1 MDNIVNLYMESV
13 ADIDNSSRHRDIE
26 IPEVDELAICESYM
40 ALEEGRVML
49 EMYQRREIMYAES
62 VGGIFVALIA
72 FIKKAIL
79 IILKMVLGI
88 KGLLL
93 LVIIGLIMYFRRKKG
108 NGISF
113 GGGGGGG
120 SSSSTPKLKI
130 RSELMNKVFEGATL
144 STIRD
149 KYSNMSEPV
158 VLLNDESYNKSN
170 AEFKKIVSSDND
182 DTFPK
187 FILETVL
194 NAPGI
199 LLLSA
204 ATQLNV
210 NRYIGKVDGTA
221 IGVSSNIA
229 NTTKS
234 LYKDVQEDL
243 LALLAPLKTRSVD
256 FGNKESIDK
265 FEKDSNEVLSKL
277 YSDGASPKS
286 VLNYGDISKVL
297 QIKSESHK
305 NLMSTFYNF
314 TWEFDNDSADD
325 EKMRLQISFDAEKMS
340 NQSKIYKIF
349 SELSE
354 GKDIDDSKIKTIKE
368 KIGKLSG
375 YQNSIKSIVDNLDET
390 NAIED
395 KGIVSEINKWI
406 TVTIAMTSSV
416 MYSVQIG
423 QVVKNVIDSKI
434 FHNMRRDILNNITG
448 KIKGKEK
455 NLLQLVSGN
464 DNENEEFI
472 RTNFAEYLK

>member
-1 MDNIVNLYMESV
+1 MDNIVNLYMEAV
-13 ADIDNSSRHRDIE
+13 IDTDNIQHDIE
-26 IPEVDELAICESYM
+26 TPEVDELAICEGYM

-49 EMYQRREIMYAES
+49 EMYQRRETMYAES
-62 VGGIFVALIA
+62 VGGIFVALLV

-93 LVIIGLIMYFRRKKG
+93 LVVIGLIMYFRKRKKS
-108 NGISF
+108 GISF
-113 GGGGGGG
+113 GGGG

-130 RSELMNKVFEGATL
+130 KSELMNKVFEGATL

-158 VLLNDESYNKSN
+158 VLLDADSYNKSN
-170 AEFKKIVSSDND
+170 AEFKKIVSSDD
-182 DTFPK
+182 DHTFPK
-187 FILETVL
+187 FILETAL

-243 LALLAPLKTRSVD
+243 IALLAPLKTQSVD
-256 FGNKESIDK
+256 FNNKESVDK

-325 EKMRLQISFDAEKMS
+325 EKMSLQISFDDEKMS

-349 SELSE
+349 SELAE
-354 GKDIDDSKIKTIKE
+354 GKDIDDGKIKTIKE

-434 FHNMRRDILNNITG
+434 FHNMRRDILNAITG

-464 DNENEEFI
+464 DKENEEFI

>member
-1 MDNIVNLYMESV
+1 MDNIVNLYMEAV
-13 ADIDNSSRHRDIE
+13 IDTDNIQHDIE
-26 IPEVDELAICESYM
+26 TPEVDELAICEGYM

-49 EMYQRREIMYAES
+49 EMYQRRETMYAES
-62 VGGIFVALIA
+62 VGGIFVALLV

-93 LVIIGLIMYFRRKKG
+93 LVVIGLIMYFRKRKKS
-108 NGISF
+108 GISF
-113 GGGGGGG
+113 GGGG

-130 RSELMNKVFEGATL
+130 KSELMNKVFEGATL

-158 VLLNDESYNKSN
+158 VLLDADSYNKSN
-170 AEFKKIVSSDND
+170 AEFKKIVSSDD
-182 DTFPK
+182 DHTFPK
-187 FILETVL
+187 FILETAL

-243 LALLAPLKTRSVD
+243 IALLAPLKTQSVD
-256 FGNKESIDK
+256 FSNKESVDK

-325 EKMRLQISFDAEKMS
+325 EKMSLQISFDDEKMS

-349 SELSE
+349 SELAE
-354 GKDIDDSKIKTIKE
+354 GKDIDDGKIKTIKE

-375 YQNSIKSIVDNLDET
+375 YQNSIKSIVDNLDDT
-390 NAIED
+390 NGIED

-434 FHNMRRDILNNITG
+434 FHNMRRDILNAITG

>member
-1 MDNIVNLYMESV
+1 MDNIINLYMEAV
-13 ADIDNSSRHRDIE
+13 IDTDNIQHDIE
-26 IPEVDELAICESYM
+26 TPEVDELAICEGYM

-49 EMYQRREIMYAES
+49 EMYQRRETMYAES
-62 VGGIFVALIA
+62 VGGIFVALLV

-93 LVIIGLIMYFRRKKG
+93 LVVIGLIMYFRKRKKS
-108 NGISF
+108 GISF
-113 GGGGGGG
+113 GGGG

-130 RSELMNKVFEGATL
+130 KSELMNKVFEGATL

-158 VLLNDESYNKSN
+158 VLLDADSYNKSN
-170 AEFKKIVSSDND
+170 AEFKKIVSSDD
-182 DTFPK
+182 DHTFPK
-187 FILETVL
+187 FILETAL

-210 NRYIGKVDGTA
+210 NRYIGKVDGIA

-243 LALLAPLKTRSVD
+243 IALLAPLKTQSVD
-256 FGNKESIDK
+256 FSNKESVDK

-325 EKMRLQISFDAEKMS
+325 EKMSLQISFDDEKMS

-349 SELSE
+349 SELAE
-354 GKDIDDSKIKTIKE
+354 GKDIDDGKIKTIKE

-434 FHNMRRDILNNITG
+434 FHNMRRDILNAITG

>member
-1 MDNIVNLYMESV
+1 MDNIVNLYMEAV
-13 ADIDNSSRHRDIE
+13 IDTDNIQHDIE
-26 IPEVDELAICESYM
+26 TPEVDELAICEGYM

-49 EMYQRREIMYAES
+49 EMYQRRETMYAES
-62 VGGIFVALIA
+62 VGGIFVALLV

-93 LVIIGLIMYFRRKKG
+93 LVVIGLIMYFRKRKKS
-108 NGISF
+108 GISF
-113 GGGGGGG
+113 GGGG

-130 RSELMNKVFEGATL
+130 KSELMNKVFEGATL

-158 VLLNDESYNKSN
+158 VLLDADSYNKSN
-170 AEFKKIVSSDND
+170 AEFKKIVSSDD
-182 DTFPK
+182 DHTFPK
-187 FILETVL
+187 FILETAL

-243 LALLAPLKTRSVD
+243 IALLAPLKTQSVD
-256 FGNKESIDK
+256 FSNKESVDK

-325 EKMRLQISFDAEKMS
+325 EKMS

-349 SELSE
+349 SELAE
-354 GKDIDDSKIKTIKE
+354 GKDIDDGKIKTIKE

-434 FHNMRRDILNNITG
+434 FHNMRRDILNAITG

-464 DNENEEFI
+464 DKENEEFI

>member
-1 MDNIVNLYMESV
+1 MDNIVNLYMEAV
-13 ADIDNSSRHRDIE
+13 IDTDNIQHDIE
-26 IPEVDELAICESYM
+26 TPEVDELAICEGYM

-49 EMYQRREIMYAES
+49 EMYQRRETMYAES
-62 VGGIFVALIA
+62 VGGIFVALLV

-93 LVIIGLIMYFRRKKG
+93 LVVIGLIMYFRKRKKS
-108 NGISF
+108 GISF
-113 GGGGGGG
+113 GGGG

-130 RSELMNKVFEGATL
+130 KSELMNKVFEGATL

-158 VLLNDESYNKSN
+158 VLLDADSYNKSN
-170 AEFKKIVSSDND
+170 AEFKKIVSSDD
-182 DTFPK
+182 DHTFPK
-187 FILETVL
+187 FILETAL

-243 LALLAPLKTRSVD
+243 IALLAPLKTQSVD
-256 FGNKESIDK
+256 FSNKESVDK

-325 EKMRLQISFDAEKMS
+325 EKMSLQISFDDEKMS

-349 SELSE
+349 SELAE
-354 GKDIDDSKIKTIKE
+354 GKDIDDGKIKTIKE

-406 TVTIAMTSSV
+406 TITIAMTSSV

-434 FHNMRRDILNNITG
+434 FHNMRRDILNAITG

>member
-62 VGGIFVALIA
+62 VGGIFVALLV

-93 LVIIGLIMYFRRKKG
+93 LVVIGLIVYFRRKKKS
-108 NGISF
+108 GISF
-113 GGGGGGG
+113 GGGGG
-120 SSSSTPKLKI
+120 SSSSAPKLKI
-130 RSELMNKVFEGATL
+130 KSELMNKVFEGATL

-149 KYSNMSEPV
+149 KYSNMSEPI
-158 VLLNDESYNKSN
+158 VLLNADSYNKSN

-182 DTFPK
+182 NTFPK
-187 FILETVL
+187 FILETAL

-199 LLLSA
+199 LLLST

-243 LALLAPLKTRSVD
+243 IALLAPLKTQSVD
-256 FGNKESIDK
+256 FSNKESVDK

-325 EKMRLQISFDAEKMS
+325 EKMSLQISFDAEKMS

-349 SELSE
+349 SELAE
-354 GKDIDDSKIKTIKE
+354 GKDIDDGKIKTIKE

-375 YQNSIKSIVDNLDET
+375 YQNSIKSIVDSLDET

-395 KGIVSEINKWI
+395 KGIISEINKWI

-455 NLLQLVSGN
+455 NLLQLISG
-464 DNENEEFI
+464 DDKENEDFI
-472 RTNFAEYLK
+472 RTNYGEYLK

>member
-1 MDNIVNLYMESV
+1 MDNIVNLYMEAV
-13 ADIDNSSRHRDIE
+13 IDTDNIQHDIE
-26 IPEVDELAICESYM
+26 TPEVDELAICEGYM

-49 EMYQRREIMYAES
+49 EMYQRRETMYAES
-62 VGGIFVALIA
+62 VGGIFVALLV

-93 LVIIGLIMYFRRKKG
+93 LVVIGLIMYFRKRKKS
-108 NGISF
+108 GISF
-113 GGGGGGG
+113 GGGG

-130 RSELMNKVFEGATL
+130 KSELMNKVFEGATL

-158 VLLNDESYNKSN
+158 VLLDADSYNKSN

-187 FILETVL
+187 FILETAL

-243 LALLAPLKTRSVD
+243 IALLAPLKTQSVD
-256 FGNKESIDK
+256 FSNKESVDK

-325 EKMRLQISFDAEKMS
+325 EKMSLQISFDDEKMS

-349 SELSE
+349 SELAE
-354 GKDIDDSKIKTIKE
+354 GKDIDDGKIKTIKE

-395 KGIVSEINKWI
+395 KGIISEINKWI
-406 TVTIAMTSSV
+406 TITIAMTSSV

-434 FHNMRRDILNNITG
+434 FHNMRRDILNAITG

-455 NLLQLVSGN
+455 NLLQLVSG
-464 DNENEEFI
+464 DDKENEDFI
-472 RTNFAEYLK
+472 RTNYGEYLK

>member
-1 MDNIVNLYMESV
+1 MDNIVNLYMEAV
-13 ADIDNSSRHRDIE
+13 IDTDNIQHDIE
-26 IPEVDELAICESYM
+26 TPEVDELAICEGYM

-49 EMYQRREIMYAES
+49 EMYQRRETMYAES
-62 VGGIFVALIA
+62 VGGIFVALLV

-93 LVIIGLIMYFRRKKG
+93 LVVIGLIMYFRKRKKS
-108 NGISF
+108 GISF
-113 GGGGGGG
+113 GGGG

-130 RSELMNKVFEGATL
+130 KSELMNKVFEGATL

-158 VLLNDESYNKSN
+158 VLLDADSYDKSN
-170 AEFKKIVSSDND
+170 AEFKKIVSSDD
-182 DTFPK
+182 DHTFPK
-187 FILETVL
+187 FILETAL

-243 LALLAPLKTRSVD
+243 IALLAPLKTQSVD
-256 FGNKESIDK
+256 FSNKESVDK

-325 EKMRLQISFDAEKMS
+325 EKMSLQISFDDEKMS

-349 SELSE
+349 SELAE
-354 GKDIDDSKIKTIKE
+354 GKDIDDGKIKTIKE

-434 FHNMRRDILNNITG
+434 FHNMRRDILNAITG

>member
-93 LVIIGLIMYFRRKKG
+93 LVVIGLIMYFRRKKG

-113 GGGGGGG
+113 SGGGGG
-120 SSSSTPKLKI
+120 SSSSSIPKLKI
-130 RSELMNKVFEGATL
+130 RSELMDKVFEKVTYTVL
-144 STIRD
+144 KD
-149 KYSNMSEPV
+149 KYSKLSEPV
-158 VLLNDESYNKSN
+158 VLLNADNYAKSN
-170 AEFKKIVSSDND
+170 AEFQKLMSNESDEA
-182 DTFPK
+182 FPK
-187 FILETVL
+187 FILETAL

-199 LLLSA
+199 LLLSV

-210 NRYIGKVDGTA
+210 NRFIKQFNNDAVG
-221 IGVSSNIA
+221 ISSNIS
-229 NTTKS
+229 NTAKV
-234 LYKDVQEDL
+234 LYKDVQDDL
-243 LALLAPLKTRSVD
+243 LALLAPLKTQSVD
-256 FGNKESIDK
+256 FGNKESVDK

-277 YSDGASPKS
+277 YTENVSPKS
-286 VLNYGDISKVL
+286 IFNYGDISKIL
-297 QIKSESHK
+297 QVKSEIYT
-305 NLMSTFYNF
+305 NLMNPFVKFN
-314 TWEFDNDSADD
+314 WVLNNENNDMDLDILFDN
-325 EKMRLQISFDAEKMS
+325 EKMG
-340 NQSKIYKIF
+340 NQMKIYKIF
-349 SELSE
+349 SDLSE
-354 GKDIDDSKIKTIKE
+354 GKNIDESKISVIKE

-375 YQNSIKSIVDNLDET
+375 YQNSIKSIVDKLDES

-395 KGIVSEINKWI
+395 KNIISEINKWI
-406 TVTIAMTSSV
+406 TLTISMTSSV

-423 QVVKNVIDSKI
+423 QVVKNVIESKI
-434 FHNMRRDILNNITG
+434 FQNIRKDILNIVTG

-455 NLLQLVSGN
+455 NLLQLVSG
-464 DNENEEFI
+464 DDKENEDFI
-472 RTNFAEYLK
+472 RTNYGEYLK

>member
-1 MDNIVNLYMESV
+1 MDNIVNLYMEAV
-13 ADIDNSSRHRDIE
+13 IDTDNIQHDIE
-26 IPEVDELAICESYM
+26 TPEVDELAICEGYM

-49 EMYQRREIMYAES
+49 EMYQRRETMYAES
-62 VGGIFVALIA
+62 VGGIFVALLV

-93 LVIIGLIMYFRRKKG
+93 LVVIGLIMYFRKRKKS
-108 NGISF
+108 GISF
-113 GGGGGGG
+113 GGGG

-130 RSELMNKVFEGATL
+130 KSELMNKVFEGATL

-149 KYSNMSEPV
+149 KYSNMSEPI
-158 VLLNDESYNKSN
+158 VLLNADSYNKSN
-170 AEFKKIVSSDND
+170 TEFKKIVSSDD
-182 DTFPK
+182 DHTFPK
-187 FILETVL
+187 FILETAL

-243 LALLAPLKTRSVD
+243 IALLAPLKTQSVD
-256 FGNKESIDK
+256 FSNKESVDK

-325 EKMRLQISFDAEKMS
+325 EKMSLQISFDDEKMS

-349 SELSE
+349 SELAE
-354 GKDIDDSKIKTIKE
+354 GKDIDDGKIKTIKE

-416 MYSVQIG
+416 MYSVRIG

-434 FHNMRRDILNNITG
+434 FHNMRRDILNAITG

-464 DNENEEFI
+464 DKENEEFI

>member
-1 MDNIVNLYMESV
+1 MDNIVNLYMEAV
-13 ADIDNSSRHRDIE
+13 IDTDNIQHDIE
-26 IPEVDELAICESYM
+26 TPEVDELAICEGYM

-49 EMYQRREIMYAES
+49 EMYQRRETMYAES
-62 VGGIFVALIA
+62 VGGIFVALLV

-93 LVIIGLIMYFRRKKG
+93 LVVIGLIMYFRKRKKS
-108 NGISF
+108 GISF
-113 GGGGGGG
+113 GGGG

-130 RSELMNKVFEGATL
+130 KSELMNKVFEGATL

-158 VLLNDESYNKSN
+158 VLLDADSYNKSN
-170 AEFKKIVSSDND
+170 AEFKKIVSSDD
-182 DTFPK
+182 DHTFPK
-187 FILETVL
+187 FILETAL

-243 LALLAPLKTRSVD
+243 IALLAPLKTQSVD
-256 FGNKESIDK
+256 FSNKESVDK

-286 VLNYGDISKVL
+286 VLNYGDISQVL

-314 TWEFDNDSADD
+314 PWEFDNDSADD
-325 EKMRLQISFDAEKMS
+325 EKMSLQISFDDEKMS

-349 SELSE
+349 SELAE
-354 GKDIDDSKIKTIKE
+354 GKDIDDGKIKTIKE

-434 FHNMRRDILNNITG
+434 FHNMRRDILNAITG

>member
-26 IPEVDELAICESYM
+26 IPEVDEMEIYGSYM

-62 VGGIFVALIA
+62 VGGIFAALLV

-93 LVIIGLIMYFRRKKG
+93 LVVIGLIMYFRKRKKSG
-108 NGISF
+108 VSF
-113 GGGGGGG
+113 GGSGGG

-130 RSELMNKVFEGATL
+130 KSELMNKVFEGATL

-158 VLLNDESYNKSN
+158 VLLDADSYNKSN

-187 FILETVL
+187 FILETAL
-194 NAPGI
+194 NAPGV

-210 NRYIGKVDGTA
+210 NRYIGKFDSET
-221 IGVSSNIA
+221 IGISSNIS

-243 LALLAPLKTRSVD
+243 LALLAPLKTQRVD
-256 FGNKESIDK
+256 FGNKESVDK

-277 YSDGASPKS
+277 YTDSASPKS
-286 VLNYGDISKVL
+286 VLNYGDISKIL

-305 NLMSTFYNF
+305 NLMNTFYNF
-314 TWEFDNDSADD
+314 AWEFDNDSDDD
-325 EKMRLQISFDAEKMS
+325 EKMKLQISFNAEKMS

-354 GKDIDDSKIKTIKE
+354 GKDIDDSKINTIKE

-375 YQNSIKSIVDNLDET
+375 YQNSIKSIVDSLDET

-464 DNENEEFI
+464 DKENEEFI

>member
-1 MDNIVNLYMESV
+1 MDNIVNLYMEAV
-13 ADIDNSSRHRDIE
+13 IDTDNIQHDIE
-26 IPEVDELAICESYM
+26 TPEVDELAICEGYM

-49 EMYQRREIMYAES
+49 EMYQRRETMYAES
-62 VGGIFVALIA
+62 VGGIFVALLV

-93 LVIIGLIMYFRRKKG
+93 LVVIGLIMYFRKRKKS
-108 NGISF
+108 GISF
-113 GGGGGGG
+113 GGGG

-130 RSELMNKVFEGATL
+130 KSELMNKVFEGATL

-158 VLLNDESYNKSN
+158 VLLDADSYNKSN
-170 AEFKKIVSSDND
+170 AEFKKIVSSDD
-182 DTFPK
+182 DHTFPK
-187 FILETVL
+187 FILETAL

-243 LALLAPLKTRSVD
+243 IALLAPLKTQSVD
-256 FGNKESIDK
+256 FSNKESVDK

-325 EKMRLQISFDAEKMS
+325 EKMSLQISFDDEKMS

-349 SELSE
+349 SELAE
-354 GKDIDDSKIKTIKE
+354 GKDIDDGKIKTIKE

-434 FHNMRRDILNNITG
+434 FHNMRRDILNAITG

-464 DNENEEFI
+464 DKENEEFI